1 MAPVARCP
9 LCLGSVI
16 EGTINRRTM
25 KRSMCVRDRRVQVGW
40 LCLRLS
46 RPLVDV
52 SAVSWKW
59 IVWKVR
65 EISLR
70 SLSLGFWLSRPL
82 VEPVTLVSSVGY
94 GEGRIASVGVKS
106 RSFSVSSPFVECVNA
121 VSIHAIHRSADDGPD
136 AIKSGRLSVC
146 GSLMVVSREGWSI
159 GVSRIEWSSVAGVRN
174 HAGLRLSLLDFGSA
188 NGSRQEH
195 KRLKVSSDKL

>member
-1 MAPVARCP
+1 M
-9 LCLGSVI
+9 
-16 EGTINRRTM
+16 
-25 KRSMCVRDRRVQVGW
+25 
-40 LCLRLS
+40 
-46 RPLVDV
+46 
-52 SAVSWKW
+52 
-59 IVWKVR
+59 
-65 EISLR
+65 
-70 SLSLGFWLSRPL
+70 
-82 VEPVTLVSSVGY
+82 VSSVGY

>member
-16 EGTINRRTM
+16 EGTMKRRTM

-59 IVWKVR
+59 SVWKVR
-65 EISLR
+65 EIALR

-94 GEGRIASVGVKS
+94 GEGRIASVRVKS

>member
-16 EGTINRRTM
+16 EGTINRRTI

-82 VEPVTLVSSVGY
+82 VEPVTMVSSVGY